1 MVKSKA
7 KDVPMEGNNMST
19 YKASSKTTLLE
30 ALLLK
35 STIHSVDYWYEA
47 TVIIPRAFLQVDLN
61 GEVIS
66 MIIFGEM
73 PELAIYA
80 NPQRYVWRRY
90 RTICGSS
97 STQSRDDSVAFLQ
110 HGKLFCTKLLSSY
123 SKSYRYHLKSTRN
136 ANAI

>member
-1 MVKSKA
+1 MVKSKG

-19 YKASSKTTLLE
+19 YKASSQTTLLE

-35 STIHSVDYWYEA
+35 SIINSVDYWYEA
-47 TVIIPRAFLQVDLN
+47 TVTIPRAFLQVDLN

-80 NPQRYVWRRY
+80 NPQRYVWR
-90 RTICGSS
+90 
-97 STQSRDDSVAFLQ
+97 
-110 HGKLFCTKLLSSY
+110 
-123 SKSYRYHLKSTRN
+123 
-136 ANAI
+136 